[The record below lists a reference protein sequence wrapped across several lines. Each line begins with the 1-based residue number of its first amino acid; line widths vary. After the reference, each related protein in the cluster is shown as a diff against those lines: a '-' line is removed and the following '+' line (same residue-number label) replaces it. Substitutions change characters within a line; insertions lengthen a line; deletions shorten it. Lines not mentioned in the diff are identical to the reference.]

1 MRWFGRIHCHRA
13 RNSPPPFRRETPLQ
27 KNCVRIGF
35 SISCA
40 TIKHYNSEKSR
51 ASDAFSIVSN
61 HTMSMWITT
70 DTRIFCPLSLSFPH
84 THTYTRT
91 FQTYFINDKSF
102 SSEKHS
108 NNNIEWA
115 KEKKNISETHYGYYW
130 IFDWKFPIADDEMNG
145 WRKYWLLP
153 IYQNQNWCCFIFTR
167 IQPTDCSI
175 KRK

>member
-13 RNSPPPFRRETPLQ
+13 RNSSPPSFRREAPLQ

-115 KEKKNISETHYGYYW
+115 KEKKIYLRRIMAIIGYSIENFQLQTTKWMVEENIDCCRFTKIKIGVASYLLA
-130 IFDWKFPIADDEMNG
+130 FSRPIA
-145 WRKYWLLP
+145 R
-153 IYQNQNWCCFIFTR
+153 
-167 IQPTDCSI
+167 
-175 KRK
+175 